1 MATRKKK
8 TGVIESAEIAE
19 SMEMPG
25 TIGGAKIVFT
35 EPRVDKGSHLTV
47 TTYPDGRTELVW
59 DDEALLRDVRMA
71 LLKAESNIPASVE
84 FNDLKPAVKAKVVTR
99 KKKNEKSKQEP

>member
-25 TIGGAKIVFT
+25 TIGGAKLVF
-35 EPRVDKGSHLTV
+35 PKVVKGSHLTV
-47 TTYPDGRTELVW
+47 TTHPDGKTTLEW
-59 DDEALLRDVRMA
+59 DDDALLREVKDA
-71 LLKAESNIPASVE
+71 ILKAESNIP
-84 FNDLKPAVKAKVVTR
+84 VTT
-99 KKKNEKSKQEP
+99 ETKSKRKTKVK